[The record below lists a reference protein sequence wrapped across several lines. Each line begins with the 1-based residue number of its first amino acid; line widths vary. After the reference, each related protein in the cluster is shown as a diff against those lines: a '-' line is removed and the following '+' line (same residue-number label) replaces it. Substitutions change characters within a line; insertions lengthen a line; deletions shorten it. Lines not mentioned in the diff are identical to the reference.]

1 MKPVTNVITGGLAS
15 LATRVLPERTK
26 RLMFLA
32 SLSAHLKETN
42 QMSTESLRKINELFS
57 LSADDN
63 ALKFPV
69 HLSHAIWRNRPLEP
83 GVRQS
88 LTSEDKLPKAGPA
101 IAAIARKV
109 IDAMPAC
116 LRYDEPK
123 MESDVVDLLRNLQQ
137 VGA

>member
-42 QMSTESLRKINELFS
+42 QMSKESLRKINALFG

-88 LTSEDKLPKAGPA
+88 FTASDIRPRGAP
-101 IAAIARKV
+101 ISAIARKV
-109 IDAMPAC
+109 IDAMPQC

-123 MESDVVDLLRNLQQ
+123 MEKDVVDLLQNWQQ